1 MRGRLF
7 VFGLGYTGRRLALA
21 LKADGWNVAGTTR
34 TAAGVAALAADGLSA
49 HVHTDETPLDP
60 ATPDFQMATHL
71 LQSAPPGEAGDP
83 VLASL
88 ADAIGALPHLAW
100 IGYLSTTGVYGDR
113 GGAEVDEAST
123 LRPTGAR
130 GARRVQAEAAWRALR
145 PSAHI
150 FRLPGIYGPGRNA
163 LQQLRDG
170 RAYRVLKP
178 GHRFSRIHVA
188 DIVQT
193 LRASMARPRAGAVY
207 NVCDD
212 LPAESAEVLAYAAEL
227 FGVAPA
233 PAVPFEKAE
242 LSAMARSF
250 YRDNKTVAN
259 GLIKRELGVELRY
272 PTYREGLADLLG
284 DYSAG

>member
-1 MRGRLF
+1 MLPTQLF
-7 VFGLGYTGRRLALA
+7 AFGFGYVATELARI
-21 LKADGWNVAGTTR
+21 LKADGIVAAGTSR
-34 TAAGVAALAADGLSA
+34 SPASAENLREQGWDAALWPGSDIVPPEGSA
-49 HVHTDETPLDP
+49 WLISVPPDDAGCPVFRAFEPL
-60 ATPDFQMATHL
+60 AT
-71 LQSAPPGEAGDP
+71 SA
-83 VLASL
+83 
-88 ADAIGALPHLAW
+88 AW

-233 PAVPFEKAE
+233 PAVPFEKAG